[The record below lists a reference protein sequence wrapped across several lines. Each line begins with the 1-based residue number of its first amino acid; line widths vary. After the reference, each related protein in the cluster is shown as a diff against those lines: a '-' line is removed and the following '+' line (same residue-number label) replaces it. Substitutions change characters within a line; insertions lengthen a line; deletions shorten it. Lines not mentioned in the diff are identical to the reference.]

1 MAWKYIRKIIT
12 RIGIVKVALFSAFL
26 FAGYVVYFAQPYLI
40 TKLFEPKLNRDLQI
54 LLVCALALSLMMVPI
69 INSCNN
75 SFIQAV
81 RKYSKQILWESV
93 VNKPFRY
100 YSDKPVGMVQ
110 SYIKDVSF
118 ACRELEQTS
127 LAVVVQMTVMLIMYS
142 VTLSLQNLVVGM
154 SYLFFFLGYM
164 MISVWMAKR
173 NRSNVAASLKS
184 ASKVNEYIIDYY
196 RNVETVLASDSKD
209 FEEHNMANIL
219 NEEQKSFTNVQKIT
233 NIASLFQQFLI
244 VVLACIIVI
253 LGQVL
258 TGTKGNLSLSLVLVL
273 LYSIVNLS
281 GFGTQY
287 LAIEELLNRIRAGLN
302 ELEYGKEIPAPN
314 LPFKLDGTKNAISL
328 ESISYA
334 YQNNQQVFHNLELVF
349 PKNKLTALVGPN
361 GSGKSTLLKILTG
374 FYQPQSGQIILP
386 FVSQPTLLYLPQSAQ
401 LFNRSII
408 ENICYPKQQVTTE
421 QLLTLIKEINL
432 DTLIKS
438 ATDLTVK
445 TPGDFKNKIS
455 GGERQ
460 KILFLRALVSKPQIL
475 LLDEFTSNLDEK
487 TIILVYQMIKKYL
500 PSTTIISVVHRYDE
514 LKYYDEVVQLGQP
527 HSLKNQF

>member
-12 RIGIVKVALFSAFL
+12 RIGIVKITLFSAFL

-40 TKLFEPKLNRDLQI
+40 TKLFEPKLKRDLQI

-219 NEEQKSFTNVQKIT
+219 NE
-233 NIASLFQQFLI
+233 
-244 VVLACIIVI
+244 
-253 LGQVL
+253 
-258 TGTKGNLSLSLVLVL
+258 
-273 LYSIVNLS
+273 
-281 GFGTQY
+281 
-287 LAIEELLNRIRAGLN
+287 
-302 ELEYGKEIPAPN
+302 
-314 LPFKLDGTKNAISL
+314 
-328 ESISYA
+328 
-334 YQNNQQVFHNLELVF
+334 
-349 PKNKLTALVGPN
+349 
-361 GSGKSTLLKILTG
+361 
-374 FYQPQSGQIILP
+374 
-386 FVSQPTLLYLPQSAQ
+386 
-401 LFNRSII
+401 
-408 ENICYPKQQVTTE
+408 
-421 QLLTLIKEINL
+421 
-432 DTLIKS
+432 
-438 ATDLTVK
+438 
-445 TPGDFKNKIS
+445 
-455 GGERQ
+455 
-460 KILFLRALVSKPQIL
+460 
-475 LLDEFTSNLDEK
+475 
-487 TIILVYQMIKKYL
+487 
-500 PSTTIISVVHRYDE
+500 
-514 LKYYDEVVQLGQP
+514 
-527 HSLKNQF
+527 